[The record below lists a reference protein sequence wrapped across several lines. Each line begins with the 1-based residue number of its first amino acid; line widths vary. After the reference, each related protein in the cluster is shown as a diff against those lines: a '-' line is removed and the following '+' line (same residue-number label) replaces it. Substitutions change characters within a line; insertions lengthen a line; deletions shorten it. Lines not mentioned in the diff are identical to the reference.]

1 MKTVDISA
9 IFFAQKNRNNKKKLH
24 QRKSNGIIMPLTSYY
39 VINQALNGG
48 KAINILDKVKNY
60 REEENRLKWEGTFA
74 DYLNIIRERPEV
86 AQTAHSRVYNMI
98 KSSGVEERDGQKM
111 YKFFGQ
117 EIFGLETAIERLV
130 EEYFHP
136 AARRLDVRKRI
147 LLLMGPVS
155 GGKSTIVT
163 LLKRGLE
170 QYSRTDEGA
179 VYAIKGCPMH
189 EDPLHL
195 IPHHLRNEFFEE
207 YGIRI
212 EGSLS
217 PLNTMRLEKEYDGR
231 IENVMIERI
240 TFSEDKRVGIGT
252 FTPSDPKSQDIADL
266 TGSID
271 FSTIGEFGSESDP
284 RAYRFDGEL
293 NKANRG
299 MMEFQEML
307 KLDEKFLWNLLSL
320 TQEGNFKAGRFALI
334 SADELIVAHTNET
347 EYRSFI
353 SNKKNEALHSRIIV
367 MPIPYNLK
375 VSQEEHIYE
384 KMIKESDMSH
394 VHIAPH
400 ALKAAAI
407 FSVLTRLEVPKKQ
420 GVDLIKKM
428 RLYDGENVEGFNS
441 VDLEELKKEFP
452 NEGMNGIDPRY
463 IINRISSAIIRKEI
477 PSINALDVLR
487 ALKDGLDQHASISQE
502 DREKYMNYI
511 AVARREYDEIAKNEV
526 QKAFVYSYEES
537 AKTLMNNYLDN
548 VEAFCNKNKIYD
560 PLTGEEMNPDEKLMR
575 SIEEQIGISENAK
588 KAFREE
594 ILIRISAYARKGKR
608 FDYNSHERLREAI
621 QKKLF
626 ADLKDIVKI
635 TTSSKMP
642 DESQLKKI
650 NEVVARLVDE
660 HGYNTT
666 SANELLQYVGS
677 LLNR

>member
-1 MKTVDISA
+1 
-9 IFFAQKNRNNKKKLH
+9 
-24 QRKSNGIIMPLTSYY
+24 
-39 VINQALNGG
+39 
-48 KAINILDKVKNY
+48 
-60 REEENRLKWEGTFA
+60 
-74 DYLNIIRERPEV
+74 
-86 AQTAHSRVYNMI
+86 MI
-98 KSSGVEERDGQKM
+98 KSSGLEQRDGQKLFN
-111 YKFFGQ
+111 FFGK
-117 EIFGLETAIERLV
+117 EIFGLEVALERLV

-195 IPHHLRNEFFEE
+195 IPQHLRKDFYAE
-207 YGIRI
+207 YGIRV

-217 PLNTMRLEKEYDGR
+217 PLNAMRLEQEYNGQ
-231 IENVMIERI
+231 IEEVLVERI
-240 TFSEDKRVGIGT
+240 FFSEDNRVGIGT

-271 FSTIGEFGSESDP
+271 FSTIAEYGSESDP

-347 EYRSFI
+347 EYRTFI
-353 SNKKNEALHSRIIV
+353 ANKKNEALHSRIIV
-367 MPIPYNLK
+367 MPIPYNLI
-375 VSQEEHIYE
+375 VSQEEKIYE
-384 KMIKESDMSH
+384 KMINESDMAH

-400 ALKAAAI
+400 ALRVAAI
-407 FSVLTRLEVPKKQ
+407 FSVLTRLETPKKA
-420 GVDLIKKM
+420 GVDLLKKM
-428 RLYDGENVEGFNS
+428 RLYDGENVEGFNQ
-441 VDLEELKKEFP
+441 VDLEELKKEYP
-452 NEGMNGIDPRY
+452 NEGMHGIDPRY
-463 IINRISSAIIRKEI
+463 VINRVSSAIIRKEV

-487 ALKDGLDQHASISQE
+487 SLKDGLDQHASISQE
-502 DREKYMNYI
+502 DKEKYMNYI
-511 AVARREYDEIAKNEV
+511 AVARKEYDDIAKNEV

-537 AKTLMNNYLDN
+537 AKTMLNNYLDN
-548 VEAFCNKNKIYD
+548 VEAFCNKNKIRD
-560 PLTGEEMNPDEKLMR
+560 QLTGEEMNPDEKLMR
-575 SIEEQIGISENAK
+575 SIEEQVGISENAK

-594 ILIRISAYARKGKR
+594 ILIRLSAFARNGKR
-608 FDYNSHERLREAI
+608 FDYNSHDALREAI

-626 ADLKDIVKI
+626 ADLKDVVKI
-635 TTSSKMP
+635 TTSLKTP
-642 DESQLKKI
+642 DEAQLKKM
-650 NEVVARLVDE
+650 NEVVATLIDE
-660 HGYNTT
+660 HGYNST
-666 SANELLQYVGS
+666 SANELLRYVGS

>member
-1 MKTVDISA
+1 MEGKTIDIL
-9 IFFAQKNRNNKKKLH
+9 NKF
-24 QRKSNGIIMPLTSYY
+24 
-39 VINQALNGG
+39 
-48 KAINILDKVKNY
+48 KNY

-74 DYLNIIRERPEV
+74 EYLDIIKERPEV

-98 KSSGVEERDGQKM
+98 KSSGLEERDGKKL
-111 YKFFGQ
+111 YHFFGK
-117 EIFGLETAIERLV
+117 EIFGLESAIERLV

-136 AARRLDVRKRI
+136 AAKRLDVRKRI

-195 IPHHLRNEFFEE
+195 IPHHLRNDFFEE
-207 YGIRI
+207 FGIRI
-212 EGSLS
+212 EGNLS
-217 PLNTMRLEKEYDGR
+217 PLNTMRLEQEYGGH
-231 IENVMIERI
+231 IEDVLVERI
-240 TFSEDKRVGIGT
+240 FFSEDKRVGIGT

-271 FSTIGEFGSESDP
+271 FSTIAEFGSESDP

-375 VSQEEHIYE
+375 VSQEERIYE
-384 KMIKESDMSH
+384 KMIKESDMKH
-394 VHIAPH
+394 IHIAPH
-400 ALKAAAI
+400 ALTTAAI
-407 FSVLTRLEVPKKQ
+407 FSVLTRLEIPKKQ
-420 GVDLIKKM
+420 GIDLVKKM
-428 RLYDGENVEGFNS
+428 RLYDGESVEGFNS
-441 VDLEELKKEFP
+441 VDVEELKKEYP
-452 NEGMNGIDPRY
+452 NEGMNGVDPRY
-463 IINRISSAIIRKEI
+463 IINRISSAIIRKKV
-477 PSINALDVLR
+477 PSINALDVLLS
-487 ALKDGLDQHASISQE
+487 LKDGLDQHASISQE

-548 VEAFCNKNKIYD
+548 VEAFCNKNKLRD
-560 PLTGEEMNPDEKLMR
+560 PLTGEELNPDEKLMR

-588 KAFREE
+588 KGFREE

-635 TTSSKMP
+635 TTSSKTP

-650 NEVVARLVDE
+650 NEVVATLIDE
-660 HGYNTT
+660 HGYNST

>member
-1 MKTVDISA
+1 MEVSA
-9 IFFAQKNRNNKKKLH
+9 IDILNRVRRYK
-24 QRKSNGIIMPLTSYY
+24 
-39 VINQALNGG
+39 
-48 KAINILDKVKNY
+48 
-60 REEENRLKWEGTFA
+60 EEEDSLKWEGTFA
-74 DYLNIIRERPEV
+74 EYLQLVKERPQV

-98 KSSGVEERDGQKM
+98 KSSGVDERDGKKM
-111 YKFFGQ
+111 YQFFGKQ
-117 EIFGLETAIERLV
+117 IFGLETALERLV

-170 QYSRTDEGA
+170 HYSRTDEGA

-195 IPHHLRNEFFEE
+195 IPQHLREDFFKE

-217 PLNTMRLEKEYDGR
+217 PLNTMRLEQEYGGH
-231 IENVMIERI
+231 IEDVLVERI
-240 TFSEDKRVGIGT
+240 FFSEDRRVGIGT

-271 FSTIGEFGSESDP
+271 FSTIAEFGSESDP

-307 KLDEKFLWNLLSL
+307 KLDEKFLWHLLSL

-347 EYRSFI
+347 EYRTFI

-375 VSQEEHIYE
+375 VSEEERIYS
-384 KMIKESDMSH
+384 KMISESDMAH

-400 ALKAAAI
+400 ALRAAAI
-407 FSVLTRLEVPKKQ
+407 FSVLTRLEIPKKQ
-420 GVDLIKKM
+420 GIDLVKKM
-428 RLYDGENVEGFNS
+428 RLYDGESVEGFNS
-441 VDLEELKKEFP
+441 VDVEELKKEYP

-463 IINRISSAIIRKEI
+463 VINRISSAIIRKEV

-487 ALKDGLDQHASISQE
+487 SLKDGLDQHASISEE
-502 DREKYMNYI
+502 DREKFMNYI
-511 AVARREYDEIAKNEV
+511 AIARKEYDEIAKNEV

-537 AKTLMNNYLDN
+537 AKHLMNNYLDN
-548 VEAFCNKNKIYD
+548 VEAFCNKNKLRD
-560 PLTGEEMNPDEKLMR
+560 PITGEEMNPDEKLMR

-588 KAFREE
+588 RAFREE
-594 ILIRISAYARKGKR
+594 ILIRLSAFARKGKR

-626 ADLKDIVKI
+626 ADLKDVVKI
-635 TTSSKMP
+635 TTSSKTP

-650 NEVVARLVDE
+650 NEVVARLIDE
-660 HGYNTT
+660 HGYDSN
-666 SANELLQYVGS
+666 SANELLRYVGS

>member
-1 MKTVDISA
+1 
-9 IFFAQKNRNNKKKLH
+9 
-24 QRKSNGIIMPLTSYY
+24 
-39 VINQALNGG
+39 
-48 KAINILDKVKNY
+48 
-60 REEENRLKWEGTFA
+60 
-74 DYLNIIRERPEV
+74 
-86 AQTAHSRVYNMI
+86 
-98 KSSGVEERDGQKM
+98 
-111 YKFFGQ
+111 
-117 EIFGLETAIERLV
+117 
-130 EEYFHP
+130 
-136 AARRLDVRKRI
+136 
-147 LLLMGPVS
+147 
-155 GGKSTIVT
+155 
-163 LLKRGLE
+163 
-170 QYSRTDEGA
+170 
-179 VYAIKGCPMH
+179 
-189 EDPLHL
+189 
-195 IPHHLRNEFFEE
+195 
-207 YGIRI
+207 
-212 EGSLS
+212 
-217 PLNTMRLEKEYDGR
+217 
-231 IENVMIERI
+231 
-240 TFSEDKRVGIGT
+240 
-252 FTPSDPKSQDIADL
+252 
-266 TGSID
+266 
-271 FSTIGEFGSESDP
+271 
-284 RAYRFDGEL
+284 
-293 NKANRG
+293 
-299 MMEFQEML
+299 
-307 KLDEKFLWNLLSL
+307 
-320 TQEGNFKAGRFALI
+320 
-334 SADELIVAHTNET
+334 
-347 EYRSFI
+347 
-353 SNKKNEALHSRIIV
+353 

-375 VSQEEHIYE
+375 VSQEELIYE
-384 KMIKESDMSH
+384 KMIKESDMAH

-463 IINRISSAIIRKEI
+463 IINRISSAIIRKEV

-511 AVARREYDEIAKNEV
+511 AVARREYDDIAKNEV

-548 VEAFCNKNKIYD
+548 VEAFCNKNKILD

-626 ADLKDIVKI
+626 ADLKDVVKI

-660 HGYNTT
+660 HGYNST

>member
-1 MKTVDISA
+1 MIINLEGGTDVGI
-9 IFFAQKNRNNKKKLH
+9 L
-24 QRKSNGIIMPLTSYY
+24 RKI
-39 VINQALNGG
+39 QQH
-48 KAINILDKVKNY
+48 
-60 REEENRLKWEGTFA
+60 REEEERLAWEGTFA
-74 DYLNIIRERPEV
+74 DYLEIIKKRPYV
-86 AQTAHSRVYNMI
+86 AQTAHSRVFNMI
-98 KSSGVEERDGQKM
+98 KDAGIEEVDGKKKYNFFSGQM
-111 YKFFGQ
+111 FG
-117 EIFGLETAIERLV
+117 IDDALERLV

-136 AARRLDVRKRI
+136 SAKRLDVRKRI

-155 GGKSTIVT
+155 GGKSTLVT

-170 QYSRTDEGA
+170 AYSRTEKGA
-179 VYAIKGCPMH
+179 IYAIKGCPMH
-189 EDPLHL
+189 EDPLHMV
-195 IPHHLRNEFFEE
+195 PAHLRNDFYNE

-212 EGSLS
+212 EGNLS
-217 PLNTMRLEKEYDGR
+217 PLNMMRLEEEYGGR
-231 IENVMIERI
+231 IEDVLVERI
-240 TFSEDKRVGIGT
+240 FLSENKRVGIGT
-252 FTPSDPKSQDIADL
+252 FSPSDPKSQDIADL

-271 FSTIGEFGSESDP
+271 FSTIAEFGSESDP

-307 KLDEKFLWNLLSL
+307 KCDEKFLWHLLSL

-334 SADELIVAHTNET
+334 SADELIVAHTNEA

-367 MPIPYNLK
+367 MPIPYNL
-375 VSQEEHIYE
+375 SFSEEERIYE
-384 KMIKESDMSH
+384 KMINESDMAH

-400 ALKAAAI
+400 TLKVAAMFTI
-407 FSVLTRLEVPKKQ
+407 LTRLKDSKKA
-420 GVDLIKKM
+420 GMDLVKKM
-428 RLYDGENVEGFNS
+428 RLYDGEIIEGFND
-441 VDLEELKKEFP
+441 VDVEEMKIEH
-452 NEGMNGIDPRY
+452 NDEGMKGIDPRY
-463 IINRISSAIIRKEI
+463 VINRISSAIIRKET

-487 ALKDGLDQHASISQE
+487 SLKDGLNQHASISNE
-502 DREKYMNYI
+502 DRERFMNFI
-511 AVARREYDEIAKNEV
+511 SVARREYDNIAKKEV

-537 AKTLMNNYLDN
+537 AKTLMDNYLDN
-548 VEAFCNKNKIYD
+548 VEAYCNKNKLRD
-560 PLTGEEMNPDEKLMR
+560 QLTGEEMNPDEKLMR

-635 TTSSKMP
+635 TTSTKTP
-642 DESQLKKI
+642 DEQQLKKM
-650 NEVVARLVDE
+650 NEVIATLIDE
-660 HGYNTT
+660 YGYNSV
-666 SANELLQYVGS
+666 SANELLRYVGS

>member
-1 MKTVDISA
+1 MDIL
-9 IFFAQKNRNNKKKLH
+9 KKIREH
-24 QRKSNGIIMPLTSYY
+24 
-39 VINQALNGG
+39 
-48 KAINILDKVKNY
+48 
-60 REEENRLKWEGTFA
+60 REEEEKLKWEGTFA
-74 DYLNIIRERPEV
+74 EYLEIIKKRPEV
-86 AQTAHSRVYNMI
+86 AQSAHARVYNMI
-98 KSSGVEERDGQKM
+98 KSAGIEEKNGQKI
-111 YKFFGQ
+111 YKFFSN
-117 EIFGLETAIERLV
+117 EIFGLESTIERLV

-136 AARRLDVRKRI
+136 AAKRLDVRKRI

-170 QYSRTDEGA
+170 KYTRTDEGA

-195 IPHHLRNEFFEE
+195 IPHHLREDFYKE

-217 PLNTMRLEKEYDGR
+217 PLNQLRLEQEYGGR
-231 IENVMIERI
+231 IEDVIVERI
-240 TFSEDKRVGIGT
+240 FFSEDKRVGIGT

-271 FSTIGEFGSESDP
+271 FSTIAEYGSESDP

-299 MMEFQEML
+299 LMEFQEML
-307 KLDEKFLWNLLSL
+307 KLDEKFLWHLLSL

-353 SNKKNEALHSRIIV
+353 ANKKNEALHSRIIV
-367 MPIPYNLK
+367 MPVPYNLK
-375 VSQEEHIYE
+375 VSEEVKIYE
-384 KMIKESDMSH
+384 KMIKESDMAH

-400 ALKAAAI
+400 ALRVAAI

-420 GVDLIKKM
+420 GIDIVKKM
-428 RLYDGENVEGFNS
+428 RLYDGETVEGYNS
-441 VDLEELKKEFP
+441 ADVEELKKEYP
-452 NEGMNGIDPRY
+452 NEGMKGIDPRY
-463 IINRISSAIIRKEI
+463 VINRISSAIIRKEV

-487 ALKDGLDQHASISQE
+487 SLKDGLDQHPSISPE
-502 DREKYMNYI
+502 EREKYLNYI
-511 AVARREYDEIAKNEV
+511 AIARREYDEIAKNEV

-537 AKTLMNNYLDN
+537 AKTLLNNYLDN
-548 VEAFCNKNKIYD
+548 VEAYCNKQKIKD
-560 PLTGEEMNPDEKLMR
+560 PLTGEELPPDEKLMR

-594 ILIRISAYARKGKR
+594 ILIRLSAYARKGKK

-626 ADLKDIVKI
+626 ADLKDVVKI
-635 TTSSKMP
+635 TTSTKTP
-642 DESQLKKI
+642 DEAQLKKI
-650 NEVVARLVDE
+650 NEVIARLIDE
-660 HGYNTT
+660 YGYNST
-666 SANELLQYVGS
+666 SANELLRYVGS

>member
-1 MKTVDISA
+1 M
-9 IFFAQKNRNNKKKLH
+9 
-24 QRKSNGIIMPLTSYY
+24 
-39 VINQALNGG
+39 
-48 KAINILDKVKNY
+48 NILDKVKSY

-74 DYLNIIRERPEV
+74 DYLNIIKERPEV
-86 AQTAHSRVYNMI
+86 AQTAHSRVYNMV
-98 KSSGVEERDGQKM
+98 KSAGVEERDGQKM
-111 YKFFGQ
+111 YEFFGQ

-170 QYSRTDEGA
+170 QFSRTDEGA
-179 VYAIKGCPMH
+179 VFAIKGCPMH

-195 IPHHLRNEFFEE
+195 IPHHLRNEFYEE

-217 PLNTMRLEKEYDGR
+217 PLNTMRLEQEYDGR

-375 VSQEEHIYE
+375 VSQEELIYE
-384 KMIKESDMSH
+384 KMIKESDMAH

-548 VEAFCNKNKIYD
+548 VEAFCNKNKILD

>member
-1 MKTVDISA
+1 MIWYH
-9 IFFAQKNRNNKKKLH
+9 NLKKFIVCL
-24 QRKSNGIIMPLTSYY
+24 
-39 VINQALNGG
+39 INHATRNGG
-48 KAINILDKVKNY
+48 DTIDILNKVRKY
-60 REEENRLKWEGTFA
+60 RDEENRLKWEGTFA
-74 DYLNIIRERPEV
+74 EYLELVKERPEI
-86 AQTAHSRVYNMI
+86 AQTAHSRVYSMI
-98 KSSGVEERDGQKM
+98 SSSGVEEKNGQKF
-111 YKFFGQ
+111 YNFFNR
-117 EIFGLETAIERLV
+117 EIYGLESALERLV

-163 LLKRGLE
+163 MLKRGLE
-170 QYSRTDEGA
+170 QFSRTDEGA

-195 IPHHLRNEFFEE
+195 IPHHLREDFYNE

-217 PLNTMRLEKEYDGR
+217 PLNTMRLEQEYGGR
-231 IENVMIERI
+231 IEDVMIERI
-240 TFSEDKRVGIGT
+240 FFSEDRRVGIGT

-271 FSTIGEFGSESDP
+271 FSTIAEYGSESDP

-307 KLDEKFLWNLLSL
+307 KLDEKFLWHLLSL

-367 MPIPYNLK
+367 IPIPYNLK
-375 VSQEEHIYE
+375 VSEEERIYE
-384 KMIKESDMSH
+384 KMIRESDMSH

-400 ALKAAAI
+400 ALRAAAI
-407 FSVLTRLEVPKKQ
+407 FSILTRLEVPKKQ
-420 GVDLIKKM
+420 GIDLLKKM

-441 VDLEELKKEFP
+441 VDVEELKKEYP
-452 NEGMNGIDPRY
+452 NEGMHGIDPRY
-463 IINRISSAIIRKEI
+463 VINRISSAIIRKEV

-487 ALKDGLDQHASISQE
+487 ALKDGLDQHPSISQE
-502 DREKYMNYI
+502 DREKYINYI

-537 AKTLMNNYLDN
+537 AKHLMNNYLDN
-548 VEAFCNKNKIYD
+548 VEAFCNKNKLRD

-575 SIEEQIGISENAK
+575 SIEEQIGVSENAK

-594 ILIRISAYARKGKR
+594 ILIRLSAYARKGQR

-635 TTSSKMP
+635 TTSSTTP

-650 NEVVARLVDE
+650 NEVIATLVDE
-660 HGYNTT
+660 YGYNTT
-666 SANELLQYVGS
+666 SANELLRYVGS